1 MPYKKI
7 LEIADILNGFAFQSK
22 RYVEN
27 GIRVIRIANVQDG
40 KIVDEQP
47 CFYPSETRNEIEKYM
62 LKEGDLLVS
71 LTGNV
76 GRVGLIPGDMLPAAL
91 NQRVC
96 CLRLKK
102 DNIDLKYLFLYLRRK
117 DFVREC
123 IKASKGVAQLNLSTK
138 WLENY
143 EIPLPSLSEQKRIVN
158 KIEELF
164 SELDSAV
171 DTLKKTKEQ
180 LAVYRQSVLECAFE
194 GKYTIDWRKL
204 NKYSASEFKKE
215 LYKKRCDAGNTSEY
229 QLMEEINLPSIPKG
243 WDWIFVGDIVTFP
256 EYGTSKKSLKN
267 GDVPVLRMGN
277 MKNGLIDWNDLVY
290 SDDEEDNKKYHLHD
304 QDVLFNRTNSPEH
317 VGKTSIFK
325 GKQEAIF
332 AGYIIRINQLPEIN
346 AQYLTY
352 FMNSHTAKKYS
363 NKVKTDGVNQSNI
376 NGKKLLS
383 YPFPLC
389 TRAEQDKIVDEID
402 IRLSKCDSIEKTVN
416 DALIQADAMRQS
428 ILKKAFEGSL

>member
-143 EIPLPSLSEQKRIVN
+143 EIPLPSLSEQKRIVD

-164 SELDSAV
+164 SELDSAIE
-171 DTLKKTKEQ
+171 TLKKTKEQ
-180 LAVYRQSVLECAFE
+180 LAVYRQSVLKESFE
-194 GKYTIDWRKL
+194 DLQQETSLDQCIVEKPRNGYSEKGVDYETKYRNLTLTATTSGFFKEDCFKYIDINIDDDSYLWV
-204 NKYSASEFKKE
+204 KKNDI
-215 LYKKRCDAGNTSEY
+215 LIQRANTLEY
-229 QLMEEINLPSIPKG
+229 
-243 WDWIFVGDIVTFP
+243 V
-256 EYGTSKKSLKN
+256 GTS
-267 GDVPVLRMGN
+267 V
-277 MKNGLIDWNDLVY
+277 VY
-290 SDDEEDNKKYHLHD
+290 TGEDNKYVYPDLIMKCRAKPEFFPHFLVYQLQSLNCRKY
-304 QDVLFNRTNSPEH
+304 FREH
-317 VGKTSIFK
+317 ATGT
-325 GKQEAIF
+325 
-332 AGYIIRINQLPEIN
+332 AGSMPKINQKVVCSAPIKIANKNIQQKIVQNIN
-346 AQYLTY
+346 AQ
-352 FMNSHTAKKYS
+352 FKA
-363 NKVKTDGVNQSNI
+363 
-376 NGKKLLS
+376 
-383 YPFPLC
+383 C
-389 TRAEQDKIVDEID
+389 E
-402 IRLSKCDSIEKTVN
+402 SIEKTVN
-416 DALIQADAMRQS
+416 EALIQADAMRQS
-428 ILKKAFEGSL
+428 ILKKAFEGGL

>member
-47 CFYPSETRNEIEKYM
+47 CFYPSETKNEIEKYM

-143 EIPLPSLSEQKRIVN
+143 EIPLPSLSEQKRIVD

-171 DTLKKTKEQ
+171 E
-180 LAVYRQSVLECAFE
+180 
-194 GKYTIDWRKL
+194 
-204 NKYSASEFKKE
+204 
-215 LYKKRCDAGNTSEY
+215 
-229 QLMEEINLPSIPKG
+229 
-243 WDWIFVGDIVTFP
+243 
-256 EYGTSKKSLKN
+256 
-267 GDVPVLRMGN
+267 
-277 MKNGLIDWNDLVY
+277 
-290 SDDEEDNKKYHLHD
+290 
-304 QDVLFNRTNSPEH
+304 
-317 VGKTSIFK
+317 
-325 GKQEAIF
+325 
-332 AGYIIRINQLPEIN
+332 
-346 AQYLTY
+346 
-352 FMNSHTAKKYS
+352 
-363 NKVKTDGVNQSNI
+363 
-376 NGKKLLS
+376 
-383 YPFPLC
+383 
-389 TRAEQDKIVDEID
+389 TR
-402 IRLSKCDSIEKTVN
+402 SIEKSPCN
-416 DALIQADAMRQS
+416 RIGCR
-428 ILKKAFEGSL
+428 

>member
-143 EIPLPSLSEQKRIVN
+143 EIPLPSLSEQKRIVD

-164 SELDSAV
+164 SELDSAIE
-171 DTLKKTKEQ
+171 TLKKTKEQ
-180 LAVYRQSVLECAFE
+180 LAVYRQSVLKE
-194 GKYTIDWRKL
+194 T
-204 NKYSASEFKKE
+204 FKKYE
-215 LYKKRCDAGNTSEY
+215 
-229 QLMEEINLPSIPKG
+229 
-243 WDWIFVGDIVTFP
+243 
-256 EYGTSKKSLKN
+256 TSKKVPITELVVDGKYALAIGPFGSNLKVSDYTNN
-267 GDVPVLRMGN
+267 GVRLVFVKDIRNSFSSETTKYVSEAKATELTPHCVYQGDLLITKMGDPPGDCCVYPYAGRGVITSDCIRM
-277 MKNGLIDWNDLVY
+277 KV
-290 SDDEEDNKKYHLHD
+290 DEAKMDKMCL
-304 QDVLFNRTNSPEH
+304 LL
-317 VGKTSIFK
+317 
-325 GKQEAIF
+325 
-332 AGYIIRINQLPEIN
+332 YIHS
-346 AQYLTY
+346 AY
-352 FMNSHTAKKYS
+352 
-363 NKVKTDGVNQSNI
+363 
-376 NGKKLLS
+376 GKKQIKGM
-383 YPFPLC
+383 
-389 TRAEQDKIVDEID
+389 TQGVAQKKISLERFKKFEVPRID
-402 IRLSKCDSIEKTVN
+402 ILEQKELVKKIQSRMSVCENMEKTVN
-416 DALIQADAMRQS
+416 DALIQAEAMRQS
-428 ILKKAFEGSL
+428 ILKKAFEGGL

>member
-1 MPYKKI
+1 MLYKDIVKKI
-7 LEIADILNGFAFQSK
+7 SVN
-22 RYVEN
+22 
-27 GIRVIRIANVQDG
+27 
-40 KIVDEQP
+40 
-47 CFYPSETRNEIEKYM
+47 TEKKLKQKEY
-62 LKEGDLLVS
+62 LKEGLFEVVDQGQSLVGGFSNDSSLVVTCDLPVI
-71 LTGNV
+71 V
-76 GRVGLIPGDMLPAAL
+76 FGDHTKC
-91 NQRVC
+91 V
-96 CLRLKK
+96 KF
-102 DNIDLKYLFLYLRRK
+102 IDFPFIAGADGVKVLQAKECVDAKFLYYYTLLLTK
-117 DFVREC
+117 KMID
-123 IKASKGVAQLNLSTK
+123 KGYARHYQF
-138 WLENY
+138 LEKMKV
-143 EIPLPSLSEQKRIVN
+143 EIPSADVQKRIVN

-171 DTLKKTKEQ
+171 ETLKKTKEQ

-243 WDWIFVGDIVTFP
+243 WDWIFVGDIVTSP

-267 GDVPVLRMGN
+267 GEVPVLRMGN

-325 GKQEAIF
+325 GEQEAIF

-416 DALIQADAMRQS
+416 DALTQADAMRQS

>member
-143 EIPLPSLSEQKRIVN
+143 EIPLPSLSEQKRIVD

-171 DTLKKTKEQ
+171 ETLKKTKEQ
-180 LAVYRQSVLECAFE
+180 LAVYRQSVLKEAFE
-194 GKYTIDWRKL
+194 KYEASKKIPVTELVADEKYALAIGPFGSNLKVSDYTNNGVRLVFVKDIRNSFSSETTKYVSEAKATELAPHCVYQGDLLITKMGDPPGDCCVYPYAGRGVITSDCIRIKVDETKVDKMCLLLYIHSAYGKKQIKGMTQGVAQKKISLER
-204 NKYSASEFKKE
+204 FKKFE
-215 LYKKRCDAGNTSEY
+215 
-229 QLMEEINLPSIPKG
+229 
-243 WDWIFVGDIVTFP
+243 
-256 EYGTSKKSLKN
+256 
-267 GDVPVLRMGN
+267 VPR
-277 MKNGLIDWNDLVY
+277 
-290 SDDEEDNKKYHLHD
+290 
-304 QDVLFNRTNSPEH
+304 
-317 VGKTSIFK
+317 
-325 GKQEAIF
+325 
-332 AGYIIRINQLPEIN
+332 
-346 AQYLTY
+346 
-352 FMNSHTAKKYS
+352 
-363 NKVKTDGVNQSNI
+363 
-376 NGKKLLS
+376 
-383 YPFPLC
+383 
-389 TRAEQDKIVDEID
+389 ID
-402 IRLSKCDSIEKTVN
+402 ILEQKELVKKIQSRMSVCENMEKTVN
-416 DALIQADAMRQS
+416 DALIQAEAMRQS
-428 ILKKAFEGSL
+428 ILKKAFEGGL

>member
-76 GRVGLIPGDMLPAAL
+76 GRVGLIPRDMLPAAL

-143 EIPLPSLSEQKRIVN
+143 EIPLPSLSEQKRIVD

-171 DTLKKTKEQ
+171 ETLKKTKEQ
-180 LAVYRQSVLECAFE
+180 LAVYRQSVLKSAFE
-194 GKYTIDWRKL
+194 R
-204 NKYSASEFKKE
+204 
-215 LYKKRCDAGNTSEY
+215 
-229 QLMEEINLPSIPKG
+229 
-243 WDWIFVGDIVTFP
+243 
-256 EYGTSKKSLKN
+256 
-267 GDVPVLRMGN
+267 
-277 MKNGLIDWNDLVY
+277 
-290 SDDEEDNKKYHLHD
+290 EEDGKFLKIKDFANVGTGATPLKTRQDYYNGNIAWVSSGKVNDKKIYTPTTFITEKALEE
-304 QDVLFNRTNSPEH
+304 TNCSVYPVHTIVVAMYGE
-317 VGKTSIFK
+317 GKTRGQCAELMIDAATN
-325 GKQEAIF
+325 QALAAIVLQDNSVICKDF
-332 AGYIIRINQLPEIN
+332 LLWFLTFNYEELRRKAAGGVQPNLN
-346 AQYLTY
+346 L
-352 FMNSHTAKKYS
+352 NL
-363 NKVKTDGVNQSNI
+363 VKNI
-376 NGKKLLS
+376 S
-383 YPFPLC
+383 VPYYDMDM
-389 TRAEQDKIVDEID
+389 QMKIVSEIE
-402 IRLSKCDSIEKTVN
+402 SKLTVCENIEKTVN
-416 DALIQADAMRQS
+416 EALIQANAMRQS
-428 ILKKAFEGSL
+428 ILKKAFEGGL

>member
-143 EIPLPSLSEQKRIVN
+143 EIPLPSLSEQKRIVD

-164 SELDSAV
+164 SELDSAIE
-171 DTLKKTKEQ
+171 TLKKTKEQ
-180 LAVYRQSVLECAFE
+180 LAVYRQSVLKESFE
-194 GKYTIDWRKL
+194 DLQQETSLDQCIVEKPRNGYSEKGVDYETKYRNLTLTATTSGFFKEDCFKYIDINIDDDSYLWV
-204 NKYSASEFKKE
+204 KKNDI
-215 LYKKRCDAGNTSEY
+215 LIQRANTLEY
-229 QLMEEINLPSIPKG
+229 
-243 WDWIFVGDIVTFP
+243 V
-256 EYGTSKKSLKN
+256 GTS
-267 GDVPVLRMGN
+267 V
-277 MKNGLIDWNDLVY
+277 VY
-290 SDDEEDNKKYHLHD
+290 TGEDNKYVYPDLIMKCRAKPEFFPYFLVYQLQSLNCRKY
-304 QDVLFNRTNSPEH
+304 FREH
-317 VGKTSIFK
+317 ATGT
-325 GKQEAIF
+325 
-332 AGYIIRINQLPEIN
+332 AGSMPKINQKVVCSAPIKIANKNIQQKIVQNIN
-346 AQYLTY
+346 AQ
-352 FMNSHTAKKYS
+352 FKACEN
-363 NKVKTDGVNQSNI
+363 
-376 NGKKLLS
+376 
-383 YPFPLC
+383 
-389 TRAEQDKIVDEID
+389 
-402 IRLSKCDSIEKTVN
+402 IEKTVN
-416 DALIQADAMRQS
+416 DALSQADAMRQS

>member
-143 EIPLPSLSEQKRIVN
+143 EIPLPSLSEQKRIVD

-171 DTLKKTKEQ
+171 ETLKKTKEQ
-180 LAVYRQSVLECAFE
+180 LSVYRQSVLKEAFE
-194 GKYTIDWRKL
+194 KYEALKKVPVTELVADEKYALAIGPFGSNLKVSDYTNNGVRLVFVKDIRNSFSSETTKYISEAKATELTPHCVYQGDLLITKMGDPPGDCCIYPYADRGVITSDCIRIKVDETKMDKMCLLLYIHSAYGKKQIKGMTQGVAQKKISLER
-204 NKYSASEFKKE
+204 FKKFEVPQIDNLEQKE
-215 LYKKRCDAGNTSEY
+215 LVKYIQSR
-229 QLMEEINLPSIPKG
+229 MSIC
-243 WDWIFVGDIVTFP
+243 
-256 EYGTSKKSLKN
+256 EN
-267 GDVPVLRMGN
+267 
-277 MKNGLIDWNDLVY
+277 
-290 SDDEEDNKKYHLHD
+290 
-304 QDVLFNRTNSPEH
+304 
-317 VGKTSIFK
+317 
-325 GKQEAIF
+325 
-332 AGYIIRINQLPEIN
+332 
-346 AQYLTY
+346 
-352 FMNSHTAKKYS
+352 
-363 NKVKTDGVNQSNI
+363 
-376 NGKKLLS
+376 
-383 YPFPLC
+383 
-389 TRAEQDKIVDEID
+389 
-402 IRLSKCDSIEKTVN
+402 IEKTVN
-416 DALIQADAMRQS
+416 DALIQATAMRQS
-428 ILKKAFEGSL
+428 ILKKAFEGEL